1 MEQISLKDL
10 DEVDLLL
17 TELEISQG
25 KGNLIL
31 CIVASPAYRERVIEV
46 IKKTISRQNPAG
58 RDWR

>member
-1 MEQISLKDL
+1 MVRGRSHAPSTGGEMEPLSLGDL

-31 CIVASPAYRERVIEV
+31 CTVASPAYNVGV
-46 IKKTISRQNPAG
+46 
-58 RDWR
+58 

>member
-1 MEQISLKDL
+1 MVRDNSHASSSGEEMDPIPIEDL

-31 CIVASPAYRERVIEV
+31 CVVASPVV
-46 IKKTISRQNPAG
+46 SN
-58 RDWR
+58 